1 MVSLMGFFGG
11 SDSDNKEETDLS
23 NYETV
28 VDDLDPEDTNFKLT
42 ENPISWYLSKNED
55 TRCILSANNKPVKK
69 QRDKY
74 IEPHDENGLAII
86 FTSKKVILISPGEG
100 SDRWATLRYGGFSK
114 YEVDTGFTK
123 HKVRLIDRWGRDYKI
138 YVSPDHSK
146 SKMSSLDKLLSLKID
161 ESEER
166 LSAKE
171 YATESWSV
179 SISESLRDRAKQIA
193 EKSDS
198 RTVSPARLTGTKSG
212 SGFTNKPVISYI
224 SDDEDVWY
232 ILNDKKGGVS
242 VDDEKKKP
250 HESGRTA
257 FVFTDS
263 RVLIISPNED
273 SDETFEIEY
282 DSINSYSE
290 TRDIY
295 YKYMK
300 NRIGVSKA
308 SIGIKTDNRSFNL
321 NILTKYSDECEQW
334 IDSIRKKV
342 HDEYVN
348 VVLSHRGRGNQERI
362 GMRILDRESGEA
374 EMNTSGWNYGLG
386 FVERHKSSSVIKK
399 KGYKTTVRDFVIKE
413 SSIQFT
419 YKNRSVERS
428 YDEIGAVDMTSG
440 GFILY
445 TEFGIY
451 ELSTLLRI
459 DDTSYNFDKEK
470 LKQAGKYIQER
481 VAEVD
486 AKQGDEVGAESA
498 SNDEDP
504 LDRIEKLANLRDSGV
519 LTEEEFKQKKSDLL
533 DKI

>member
-1 MVSLMGFFGG
+1 MGFFGG
-11 SDSDNKEETDLS
+11 SGSDNKEETDLS
-23 NYETV
+23 SYETV

-74 IEPHDENGLAII
+74 IEPHNENGLAII

-138 YVSPDHSK
+138 YVSPEHSK

-198 RTVSPARLTGTKSG
+198 RTVSPPRLTGTKSG

-224 SDDEDVWY
+224 NDDEDVWY

-257 FVFTDS
+257 FVFTNS
-263 RVLIISPNED
+263 RILIISPNED

-282 DSINSYSE
+282 DSIEDRAE
-290 TRDIY
+290 THDIY

-300 NRIGVSKA
+300 NRIGISKV
-308 SIGIKTDNRSFNL
+308 SIGIKTDGQSFGL

-334 IDSIRKKV
+334 IDSVRKKI

-348 VVLSHRGRGNQERI
+348 VVLSYRRGKEEKI

-386 FVERHKSSSVIKK
+386 LVERHKSSSVIKK
-399 KGYKTTVRDFVIKE
+399 KGYKTTVEDFVIKK
-413 SSIQFT
+413 SSVQFT

-428 YDEIGAVDMTSG
+428 YDDIGAVDMTSG

-451 ELSTLLRI
+451 EFTSGLRI
-459 DDTSYNFDKEK
+459 DNTTYNFDREE
-470 LKQAGKYIQER
+470 LQQAGEYIQDR

-486 AKQGDEVGAESA
+486 NAQNKRANNENAPDEE
-498 SNDEDP
+498 EP
-504 LDRIEKLANLRDSGV
+504 LDRIEKLADLRDNGV
-519 LTEEEFKQKKSDLL
+519 LTDEEFEEKKSDLL
-533 DKI
+533 DEI